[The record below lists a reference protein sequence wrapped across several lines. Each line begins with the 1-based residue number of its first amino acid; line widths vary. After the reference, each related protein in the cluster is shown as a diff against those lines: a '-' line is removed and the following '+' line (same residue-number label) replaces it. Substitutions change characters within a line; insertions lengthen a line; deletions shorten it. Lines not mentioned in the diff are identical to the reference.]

1 MLWDKRADMLV
12 HERDPFNAEP
22 PRPVLAEGA
31 VTSIDTHY
39 VRNHGPV
46 PEIAPE
52 QWRLAVDGWLAR
64 PGQLSLAWLRTQFP
78 VREVTAALQCA
89 GNRRAGLMRV
99 HDIPGET
106 PWGPGATATASW
118 VGVRLG
124 DVLRAAGVADVGGL
138 HVAFE
143 GRDVST
149 IPAEPQR
156 FGGSI
161 PLRKALDHEVLLAWE
176 MNGTAL
182 PPVHGGPVRV
192 VVPGYVGARS
202 VKWLDR
208 ITVQNHPSGNFFQAV
223 SYRLLP
229 PEVDPMTEEPGTGL
243 ALGPVAL
250 NSDILVPDDGDEVS
264 AGATEVRGY
273 AVAGDD
279 RGVAR
284 VDVSCDGGRSWQQAD
299 LATPHSPWAWWFWR
313 AIVDLPPGDVEIT
326 ARAWDTTAAAQ
337 PEHERHLWNPK
348 GYVNN
353 AWARVHVR
361 AR

>member
-1 MLWDKRADMLV
+1 MLWGKRADMLV

-22 PRPVLAEGA
+22 PRPALAGGE
-31 VTSIDTHY
+31 VTGIDTCY

-46 PEIAPE
+46 PEVAPE
-52 QWRLAVDGWLAR
+52 RWGVVVDGRVAR
-64 PGQLSLAWLRTQFP
+64 PAQLDLERLRTEFP
-78 VREVTAALQCA
+78 AREVTAALQCA
-89 GNRRAGLMRV
+89 GNRRAGLLQV
-99 HDIPGET
+99 HDLPGEV
-106 PWGPGATATASW
+106 PWGPGATATAKW
-118 VGVRLG
+118 VGVGLG
-124 DVLRAAGVADVGGL
+124 DVLRAAGVADRNDL

-149 IPAEPQR
+149 IPGQPQR

-161 PLRKALDHEVLLAWE
+161 PLRKALGAEVLLAWG
-176 MNGTAL
+176 MNGAAL

-192 VVPGYVGARS
+192 VVPGYIGARS

-208 ITVQNHPSGNFFQAV
+208 ITVQDRPSENFFQSVA
-223 SYRLLP
+223 YRLLP
-229 PEVDPMTEEPGTGL
+229 PQVDPTADAGAGL
-243 ALGPVAL
+243 PLGPVAL
-250 NSDILVPDDGDEVS
+250 NSDVLVPDDGAEVP
-264 AGATEVRGY
+264 AGPTEVRGY

-284 VDVSCDGGRSWQQAD
+284 VDVSCDGERSWQQAELD
-299 LATPHSPWAWWFWR
+299 TPRDPWAWWLWR
-313 AIVDLPPGDVEIT
+313 AVVDVPPGEVRIT

-353 AWARVHVR
+353 AWARVRVR

>member
-1 MLWDKRADMLV
+1 MFWGKRADMIV

-22 PRPVLAEGA
+22 PRPALAEHAHTG
-31 VTSIDTHY
+31 IDTCY

-46 PEIAPE
+46 PEVTSE
-52 QWRLAVDGWLAR
+52 DWRIVLDGRLSR
-64 PGQLSLAWLRTQFP
+64 PGELDLGQVRATFP
-78 VREVTAALQCA
+78 ARQVTAALQCA
-89 GNRRAGLMRV
+89 GNRRAGLLRV
-99 HDIPGET
+99 RDIPGET
-106 PWGPGATATASW
+106 PWGPGATATARW
-118 VGVRLG
+118 VGAGLG
-124 DVLRAAGVADVGGL
+124 DVLRSAGVADGDDL

-149 IPAEPQR
+149 IPDEPQR

-161 PLRKALDHEVLLAWE
+161 PLRKALSDEVLLAWE
-176 MNGTAL
+176 MNGIAL

-192 VVPGYVGARS
+192 VVPGYIGARS

-208 ITVQNHPSGNFFQAV
+208 ITVQERPSTNFFQAV
-223 SYRLLP
+223 AYRLLP
-229 PEVDPMTEEPGTGL
+229 PDADPNAAAPGTGL
-243 ALGPVAL
+243 ELGSVAL
-250 NSDILVPDDGDEVS
+250 NSDVLVPDDGAEVS
-264 AGATEVRGY
+264 AGPTEVRGY

-284 VDVSCDGGRSWQQAD
+284 VDVSCDGGRSWQQAELD
-299 LATPHSPWAWWFWR
+299 GPDSPWSWWLWR
-313 AIVDLPPGDVEIT
+313 AVVDVPPGDVQII

-337 PEHERHLWNPK
+337 PEHARHLWNPK

-353 AWARVHVR
+353 AWARVRVQ